1 MRPSVTFQMWLTGC
15 AALRWP
21 PGFCTQCFCATTAV
35 QWPAAS
41 AFMAS
46 ATFQLS
52 MTRVCYNQVAAGEHY
67 TALLRSAGS
76 AVACDRNNWGQCDLA
91 DVVAVDQ
98 IVYVL
103 S

>member
-15 AALRWP
+15 VALRWP
-21 PGFCTQCFCATTAV
+21 PGFRTQCFCAATAV
-35 QWPAAS
+35 QWLAAS

-46 ATFQLS
+46 AAFQMS
-52 MTRVCYNQVAAGEHY
+52 MTGVCHNRVAAGEHY

-76 AVACDRNNWGQCDLA
+76 AVACDRNNSGQCDLA
-91 DVVAVDQ
+91 DVVAVAHS
-98 IVYVL
+98 VYVL